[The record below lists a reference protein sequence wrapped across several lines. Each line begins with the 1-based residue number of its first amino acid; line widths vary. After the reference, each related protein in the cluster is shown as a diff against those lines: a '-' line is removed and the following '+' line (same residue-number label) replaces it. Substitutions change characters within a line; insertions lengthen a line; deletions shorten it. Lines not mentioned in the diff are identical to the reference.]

1 MSNNKYI
8 FLFDNFD
15 QCAIIYNKNDD
26 YLIEFEAYVL
36 HFFFHYF
43 LISLFLK
50 LRKGYDSL
58 KLSER
63 QKKIVEIVKIQ
74 QPVSGILKA
83 TPKIGYTY
91 SGSDLETLFF
101 FDTFQKDVADIMT
114 SPVLVTH
121 DSYIQ
126 DAIITLFMYDADVLY
141 VIDEDKLLLGIM
153 SRKDLLRASLN
164 SNIDSTPVA
173 VCMTRMPHI
182 ITCNKEM
189 NILEAAALLQD
200 HSIDSLPVVE
210 ETNDRKIVGS
220 VTKSALLD
228 YIIQHAR
235 SAEMK
240 REEG

>member
-1 MSNNKYI
+1 M
-8 FLFDNFD
+8 
-15 QCAIIYNKNDD
+15 
-26 YLIEFEAYVL
+26 
-36 HFFFHYF
+36 
-43 LISLFLK
+43 
-50 LRKGYDSL
+50 

-63 QKKIVEIVKIQ
+63 QKKIVEIVKSH
-74 QPVSGILKA
+74 QPLSGEKISELLDISRATLRPDLSFLTLVGILKA

-91 SGSDLETLFF
+91 SGLDLETLFF
-101 FDTFQKDVADIMT
+101 FDTFQKEVAEIMT

-164 SNIDSTPVA
+164 LSIQTTPVA

-182 ITCNKEM
+182 ITCTKDM

-200 HSIDSLPVVE
+200 HAIDSLPVVDE
-210 ETNDRKIVGS
+210 DNDRKIVGT

-228 YIIQHAR
+228 YIILQAR
-235 SAEMK
+235 NAELK
-240 REEG
+240 SEEE

>member
-1 MSNNKYI
+1 M
-8 FLFDNFD
+8 
-15 QCAIIYNKNDD
+15 
-26 YLIEFEAYVL
+26 
-36 HFFFHYF
+36 
-43 LISLFLK
+43 
-50 LRKGYDSL
+50 

-63 QKKIVEIVKIQ
+63 QKKIVEIVKLH
-74 QPVSGILKA
+74 QPLSGEKISELLDISRATLRPDLSFLTLVGILKA

-91 SGSDLETLFF
+91 SGLDLETLFF
-101 FDTFQKDVADIMT
+101 FDTFQKEVAEIMT

-141 VIDEDKLLLGIM
+141 VIDEGKLLLGIM

-164 SNIDSTPVA
+164 SGIQTTPVA

-182 ITCNKEM
+182 ITCTKDM

-200 HSIDSLPVVE
+200 HAIDSLPVVDE
-210 ETNDRKIVGS
+210 ENDRKIVGT

-228 YIIQHAR
+228 YIILQAR
-235 SAEMK
+235 NAELK
-240 REEG
+240 SEEE

>member
-1 MSNNKYI
+1 M
-8 FLFDNFD
+8 
-15 QCAIIYNKNDD
+15 
-26 YLIEFEAYVL
+26 
-36 HFFFHYF
+36 
-43 LISLFLK
+43 
-50 LRKGYDSL
+50 

-63 QKKIVEIVKIQ
+63 QKKIVEIVKSH
-74 QPVSGILKA
+74 QPLSGEKISELLDISRATLRPDLSFLTLVGILKA

-91 SGSDLETLFF
+91 SGLDLETLFF
-101 FDTFQKDVADIMT
+101 FDTFQKEVAEIMT

-164 SNIDSTPVA
+164 SGIQTTPVA

-182 ITCNKEM
+182 ITCTKDM

-200 HSIDSLPVVE
+200 HAIDSLPVVDE
-210 ETNDRKIVGS
+210 DNDRKIVGT
-220 VTKSALLD
+220 VTKTALLD
-228 YIIQHAR
+228 YIILQAR
-235 SAEMK
+235 NAELK
-240 REEG
+240 SEEE

>member
-1 MSNNKYI
+1 M
-8 FLFDNFD
+8 
-15 QCAIIYNKNDD
+15 
-26 YLIEFEAYVL
+26 
-36 HFFFHYF
+36 
-43 LISLFLK
+43 
-50 LRKGYDSL
+50 

-63 QKKIVEIVKIQ
+63 QKKIVEIVKMH
-74 QPVSGILKA
+74 QPLSGEKISDLLDISRATLRPDLSFLTLVGMLKA

-91 SGSDLETLFF
+91 SGLDLETLFF
-101 FDTFQKDVADIMT
+101 FDTFQKEVAEIMT

-164 SNIDSTPVA
+164 SSIQKTPVA

-182 ITCNKEM
+182 ITCQKDM
-189 NILEAAALLQD
+189 NILEVAALLLDQA
-200 HSIDSLPVVE
+200 IESLPVVDE
-210 ETNDRKIVGS
+210 SNDRKVVGC

-228 YIIQHAR
+228 YIIQEAR
-235 SAEMK
+235 RVEVK
-240 REEG
+240 REEE

>member
-1 MSNNKYI
+1 
-8 FLFDNFD
+8 
-15 QCAIIYNKNDD
+15 
-26 YLIEFEAYVL
+26 
-36 HFFFHYF
+36 
-43 LISLFLK
+43 
-50 LRKGYDSL
+50 L

-63 QKKIVEIVKIQ
+63 QKKIVEIVKLH
-74 QPVSGILKA
+74 QPLSGEKISELLDISRATLRPDLSFLTLVGILKA

-91 SGSDLETLFF
+91 SGLDLETLFF
-101 FDTFQKDVADIMT
+101 FDTFQKEVAEIMT

-141 VIDEDKLLLGIM
+141 VIDEGKLLLGIM

-164 SNIDSTPVA
+164 SGIQTTPVA

-182 ITCNKEM
+182 ITCTKDM

-200 HSIDSLPVVE
+200 HAIDSLPVVDE
-210 ETNDRKIVGS
+210 ENDRKIVGT

-228 YIIQHAR
+228 YIILQAR
-235 SAEMK
+235 NAELK
-240 REEG
+240 SEEE

>member
-1 MSNNKYI
+1 M
-8 FLFDNFD
+8 
-15 QCAIIYNKNDD
+15 
-26 YLIEFEAYVL
+26 
-36 HFFFHYF
+36 
-43 LISLFLK
+43 
-50 LRKGYDSL
+50 

-63 QKKIVEIVKIQ
+63 QKKIVEIVKLH
-74 QPVSGILKA
+74 QPLSGEKISELLDISRATLRPDLSFLTLVGILKA

-91 SGSDLETLFF
+91 SGLDLETLFF
-101 FDTFQKDVADIMT
+101 FDTFQKEVAEIMT

-141 VIDEDKLLLGIM
+141 VIDEGKLLLGIM

-164 SNIDSTPVA
+164 SRIQTTPVA

-182 ITCNKEM
+182 ITCTKDM

-200 HSIDSLPVVE
+200 HAIDSLPVVDE
-210 ETNDRKIVGS
+210 ENDRKIVGT

-228 YIIQHAR
+228 YIILQAR
-235 SAEMK
+235 NAELK
-240 REEG
+240 SEEE

>member
-1 MSNNKYI
+1 M
-8 FLFDNFD
+8 
-15 QCAIIYNKNDD
+15 
-26 YLIEFEAYVL
+26 
-36 HFFFHYF
+36 
-43 LISLFLK
+43 
-50 LRKGYDSL
+50 

-63 QKKIVEIVKIQ
+63 QKKIVEIVKMH
-74 QPVSGILKA
+74 QPLSGEKISDLLDISRATLRPDLSFLTLVGILKA

-91 SGSDLETLFF
+91 SGLDLETLFF
-101 FDTFQKDVADIMT
+101 FDTFQKEVAEIMT

-164 SNIDSTPVA
+164 SSILTTPVA

-182 ITCNKEM
+182 ITCTKDM

-200 HSIDSLPVVE
+200 HAIDSLPVVDE
-210 ETNDRKIVGS
+210 ENDRKIVGT
-220 VTKSALLD
+220 VTKSVLLD
-228 YIIQHAR
+228 YIILQAR
-235 SAEMK
+235 NAELK
-240 REEG
+240 SEEE

>member
-1 MSNNKYI
+1 M
-8 FLFDNFD
+8 
-15 QCAIIYNKNDD
+15 
-26 YLIEFEAYVL
+26 
-36 HFFFHYF
+36 
-43 LISLFLK
+43 
-50 LRKGYDSL
+50 

-63 QKKIVEIVKIQ
+63 QKKIVEIVKSH
-74 QPVSGILKA
+74 QPLSGEKISELLDISRATLRPDLSFLTLVGILKA

-91 SGSDLETLFF
+91 SGLDLETLFF
-101 FDTFQKDVADIMT
+101 FDTFQKEVAEIMT

-141 VIDEDKLLLGIM
+141 VIDEGKLLLGIM

-164 SNIDSTPVA
+164 SGIQTTPVA

-182 ITCNKEM
+182 ITCTKDM

-200 HSIDSLPVVE
+200 HAIDSLPVVDE
-210 ETNDRKIVGS
+210 DNYRKIVGT

-228 YIIQHAR
+228 YIILQAR
-235 SAEMK
+235 NAELK
-240 REEG
+240 SEEE

>member
-1 MSNNKYI
+1 M
-8 FLFDNFD
+8 
-15 QCAIIYNKNDD
+15 
-26 YLIEFEAYVL
+26 
-36 HFFFHYF
+36 
-43 LISLFLK
+43 
-50 LRKGYDSL
+50 

-63 QKKIVEIVKIQ
+63 QKKIVEIVKLH
-74 QPVSGILKA
+74 QPLSGEKISELLDISRATLRPDLSFLTLVGILKA

-91 SGSDLETLFF
+91 SGLDLETLFF
-101 FDTFQKDVADIMT
+101 FDTFQKEVAEIMT

-141 VIDEDKLLLGIM
+141 VIDEGKLLLGIM

-164 SNIDSTPVA
+164 SGIQTTPVA

-182 ITCNKEM
+182 ITCTKDM

-200 HSIDSLPVVE
+200 HAIDSLPVVDE
-210 ETNDRKIVGS
+210 DNYRKIVGT

-228 YIIQHAR
+228 YIILQAR
-235 SAEMK
+235 NAELK
-240 REEG
+240 SEEE

>member
-1 MSNNKYI
+1 MFYI
-8 FLFDNFD
+8 
-15 QCAIIYNKNDD
+15 
-26 YLIEFEAYVL
+26 
-36 HFFFHYF
+36 FFFHYF

-74 QPVSGILKA
+74 QPVSGERISELLDISRATLRSDLSFLTLVGILKA

-141 VIDEDKLLLGIM
+141 IIDEDKLLLGIM

-164 SNIDSTPVA
+164 SNIDSTPIA
-173 VCMTRMPHI
+173 VCMTRMPH
-182 ITCNKEM
+182 
-189 NILEAAALLQD
+189 ILEAAALLQD

>member
-1 MSNNKYI
+1 M
-8 FLFDNFD
+8 
-15 QCAIIYNKNDD
+15 
-26 YLIEFEAYVL
+26 
-36 HFFFHYF
+36 
-43 LISLFLK
+43 
-50 LRKGYDSL
+50 

-63 QKKIVEIVKIQ
+63 QKKIVEIVKSH
-74 QPVSGILKA
+74 QPLSGEKISELLDISRATLRPDLSFLTLVGILKA

-91 SGSDLETLFF
+91 SGLDLETLFF
-101 FDTFQKDVADIMT
+101 FDTFQKEVAEIMT

-164 SNIDSTPVA
+164 SGIQTTPVA

-182 ITCNKEM
+182 ITCTKDM
-189 NILEAAALLQD
+189 NILEAAAFLQD
-200 HSIDSLPVVE
+200 HAIDSLPVVDE
-210 ETNDRKIVGS
+210 DNDRKIVGT

-228 YIIQHAR
+228 YIILQAR
-235 SAEMK
+235 NAELK
-240 REEG
+240 SEEE

>member
-1 MSNNKYI
+1 M
-8 FLFDNFD
+8 
-15 QCAIIYNKNDD
+15 
-26 YLIEFEAYVL
+26 
-36 HFFFHYF
+36 
-43 LISLFLK
+43 
-50 LRKGYDSL
+50 

-63 QKKIVEIVKIQ
+63 QKKIVEIVKMH
-74 QPVSGILKA
+74 QPLSGEKISDLLDISRATLRPDLSFLTLVGILKA

-91 SGSDLETLFF
+91 SGLDLETLFF
-101 FDTFQKDVADIMT
+101 FDTFQKEVAEIMT

-141 VIDEDKLLLGIM
+141 VIDEGKLLLGIM

-164 SNIDSTPVA
+164 SGIQTTPVA

-182 ITCNKEM
+182 ITCTKDM

-200 HSIDSLPVVE
+200 HAIDSLPVVDE
-210 ETNDRKIVGS
+210 ENDRKIVGT

-228 YIIQHAR
+228 YIILQAR
-235 SAEMK
+235 NAELK
-240 REEG
+240 SEEE

>member
-1 MSNNKYI
+1 M
-8 FLFDNFD
+8 
-15 QCAIIYNKNDD
+15 
-26 YLIEFEAYVL
+26 
-36 HFFFHYF
+36 
-43 LISLFLK
+43 
-50 LRKGYDSL
+50 

-63 QKKIVEIVKIQ
+63 QKKIVEIVKMH
-74 QPVSGILKA
+74 QPLSGEKISDLLDISRATLRPDLSFLTLVGMLKA

-91 SGSDLETLFF
+91 SGLDLETLFF
-101 FDTFQKDVADIMT
+101 FDTFQKEVAEIMT

-164 SNIDSTPVA
+164 SSIQKTPVA

-182 ITCNKEM
+182 ITCQKDM
-189 NILEAAALLQD
+189 NILEVAALLQD
-200 HSIDSLPVVE
+200 QAIESLPVVDE
-210 ETNDRKIVGS
+210 SNDRKVVGC

-228 YIIQHAR
+228 YIIQEAR
-235 SAEMK
+235 RVEVK
-240 REEG
+240 REEE

>member
-1 MSNNKYI
+1 M
-8 FLFDNFD
+8 
-15 QCAIIYNKNDD
+15 
-26 YLIEFEAYVL
+26 
-36 HFFFHYF
+36 
-43 LISLFLK
+43 
-50 LRKGYDSL
+50 

-63 QKKIVEIVKIQ
+63 QKKIVDIVKLH
-74 QPVSGILKA
+74 QPLSGEKISELLDISRATLRPDLSFLTLVGILKA

-91 SGSDLETLFF
+91 SGLDLETLFF
-101 FDTFQKDVADIMT
+101 FDTFQKEVAEIMT

-141 VIDEDKLLLGIM
+141 VIDEGKLLLGIM

-164 SNIDSTPVA
+164 SGIQTTPAA

-182 ITCNKEM
+182 ITCTKDM

-200 HSIDSLPVVE
+200 HAIDSLPVVDE
-210 ETNDRKIVGS
+210 ENDRKIVGT

-228 YIIQHAR
+228 YIILQAR
-235 SAEMK
+235 NAELK
-240 REEG
+240 SEEE

>member
-1 MSNNKYI
+1 M
-8 FLFDNFD
+8 
-15 QCAIIYNKNDD
+15 
-26 YLIEFEAYVL
+26 
-36 HFFFHYF
+36 
-43 LISLFLK
+43 
-50 LRKGYDSL
+50 

-63 QKKIVEIVKIQ
+63 QKKIVDIVKLH
-74 QPVSGILKA
+74 QPLSGEKISELLDISRATLRPDLSFLTLVGILKA

-91 SGSDLETLFF
+91 SGLDLETLFF
-101 FDTFQKDVADIMT
+101 FDTFQKEVAEIMT

-141 VIDEDKLLLGIM
+141 VIDEGKLLLGIM

-164 SNIDSTPVA
+164 SGIQTTPVA

-182 ITCNKEM
+182 ITCTKDM

-200 HSIDSLPVVE
+200 HAIDSLPVVDE
-210 ETNDRKIVGS
+210 ENDRKIVGT

-228 YIIQHAR
+228 YIILQAR
-235 SAEMK
+235 NAELK
-240 REEG
+240 SEEE

>member
-1 MSNNKYI
+1 M
-8 FLFDNFD
+8 
-15 QCAIIYNKNDD
+15 
-26 YLIEFEAYVL
+26 
-36 HFFFHYF
+36 
-43 LISLFLK
+43 
-50 LRKGYDSL
+50 

-63 QKKIVEIVKIQ
+63 QKKIVDIVKLH
-74 QPVSGILKA
+74 QPLSGEKISELLDISRATLRPDLSFLTLVGILKA

-91 SGSDLETLFF
+91 SGLDLETLFF
-101 FDTFQKDVADIMT
+101 FDTFQKEVAEIMT

-141 VIDEDKLLLGIM
+141 VIDEGKLLLGIM

-164 SNIDSTPVA
+164 SGIQTTPVA

-182 ITCNKEM
+182 ITCTKDM

-200 HSIDSLPVVE
+200 HAIDSLPVVDE
-210 ETNDRKIVGS
+210 ENNRKIVGT

-228 YIIQHAR
+228 YIILQAR
-235 SAEMK
+235 NAELK
-240 REEG
+240 SEEE

>member
-1 MSNNKYI
+1 M
-8 FLFDNFD
+8 
-15 QCAIIYNKNDD
+15 
-26 YLIEFEAYVL
+26 
-36 HFFFHYF
+36 
-43 LISLFLK
+43 
-50 LRKGYDSL
+50 

-63 QKKIVEIVKIQ
+63 QKKIVKIVKLH
-74 QPVSGILKA
+74 QPLSGEKISELLDISRATLRPDLSFLTLVGILKA

-91 SGSDLETLFF
+91 SGLDLETLFF
-101 FDTFQKDVADIMT
+101 FDTFQKEVAEIMT

-164 SNIDSTPVA
+164 SGIQTTPVA

-182 ITCNKEM
+182 ITCTKDM

-200 HSIDSLPVVE
+200 HAIDSLPVVDE
-210 ETNDRKIVGS
+210 DNDRKIVGT

-228 YIIQHAR
+228 YIILQAR
-235 SAEMK
+235 NAELK
-240 REEG
+240 SEEE

>member
-1 MSNNKYI
+1 M
-8 FLFDNFD
+8 
-15 QCAIIYNKNDD
+15 
-26 YLIEFEAYVL
+26 
-36 HFFFHYF
+36 
-43 LISLFLK
+43 
-50 LRKGYDSL
+50 

-63 QKKIVEIVKIQ
+63 QKKIVEIVKLH
-74 QPVSGILKA
+74 QPLSGEKISELLDISRATLRPDLSFLTLVGILKA

-91 SGSDLETLFF
+91 SGLDLETLFF
-101 FDTFQKDVADIMT
+101 FDTFQKEVAEIMT

-164 SNIDSTPVA
+164 SGIQTTPVA

-182 ITCNKEM
+182 ITCTKDM

-200 HSIDSLPVVE
+200 HAIDSLPVVDE
-210 ETNDRKIVGS
+210 DNDRKIVGT

-228 YIIQHAR
+228 YIILQAR
-235 SAEMK
+235 NAELK
-240 REEG
+240 SEEE